1 MIDGRDSAQLA
12 VADAQG
18 ARDAADSVDPRK
30 GGGGLP
36 KRLWEPRAPRLAI
49 PPGGQLGLETAEIG
63 GIKFRCAHDAPQH
76 ADRRKFLHA
85 RLPKQHVLGMKDL
98 KQIAEDALHL
108 TVAERVTLAESL
120 LLTVPESEDILVDTE
135 ILDEAERRLAQLR
148 SGAVKPVPASEV
160 IDRAR
165 SAIRSRN

>member
-1 MIDGRDSAQLA
+1 MGS
-12 VADAQG
+12 
-18 ARDAADSVDPRK
+18 
-30 GGGGLP
+30 
-36 KRLWEPRAPRLAI
+36 
-49 PPGGQLGLETAEIG
+49 
-63 GIKFRCAHDAPQH
+63 
-76 ADRRKFLHA
+76 
-85 RLPKQHVLGMKDL
+85 VLGMKDL

>member
-1 MIDGRDSAQLA
+1 MIDGRYSAQLA

-36 KRLWEPRAPRLAI
+36 KRPWEPRAPRLAI
-49 PPGGQLGLETAEIG
+49 PPGGQLGLEPAEIG

-85 RLPKQHVLGMKDL
+85 RLPKQHVSSSLGRWK
-98 KQIAEDALHL
+98 
-108 TVAERVTLAESL
+108 
-120 LLTVPESEDILVDTE
+120 
-135 ILDEAERRLAQLR
+135 
-148 SGAVKPVPASEV
+148 
-160 IDRAR
+160 
-165 SAIRSRN
+165 